1 MTSRERPRGRCIV
14 GAMLHP
20 PGHKHTTAPELSI
33 TPRPHD
39 DAELVAALEPFA
51 ADHLARLRADREQ
64 HGAAAA
70 TIMEVSQPAKFYG
83 WMHLVC
89 EGAVEETCKAGAL

>member
-1 MTSRERPRGRCIV
+1 MGV
-14 GAMLHP
+14 MLHP
-20 PGHKHTTAPELSI
+20 PGRKHTTAPQLSI

-70 TIMEVSQPAKFYG
+70 TIMAASRLAKFYN
-83 WMHLVC
+83 WMHLTV
-89 EGAVEETCKAGAL
+89 EGAVDDARKGGAL